1 MIMKIAFIG
10 NLPAASVLEP
20 DFIRESH
27 RGVSHPAPWIAGLL
41 PALAKLSGFKLRVI
55 LIQRAVLRH
64 CIIERDSVE
73 YECIPYHFP
82 GRLNVRSFHLFQSIL
97 ARRALQRFRPDVVH
111 AFGMETGA
119 ATIALRSGFPVS
131 CFVQGIL
138 EFLYPYLSLRALG
151 EVRIERWCEA
161 QAVRR
166 IKWFVAETEF
176 GRNWVLKNNRTA
188 KVSLIPHPLRM
199 DFLDQAAPTYA
210 RQIVAVGGLDGR
222 KGMDTVIKAFARA
235 NVEGAKLCIVG
246 SGPLEMYLKNLAGS
260 LNIRDKVEFTG
271 ALDTQKVIQRLNA
284 SSALAIGS
292 RMDTSPNVVSE
303 AHAIG
308 LPVIG
313 TLTGGIPEMI
323 DEGKDGYLVGVDDVD
338 AMSLRMGQLLA
349 DPEECRRMG
358 MAGRVKVKELN
369 SPDAVAL
376 AHMKFFQA
384 IGRELNR

>member
-1 MIMKIAFIG
+1 MKIAFIG
-10 NLPAASVLEP
+10 SLPAASVLEP
-20 DFIRESH
+20 EFIRESY
-27 RGVSHPAPWIAGLL
+27 RGVSHPAPWIVALL

-64 CIIERDSVE
+64 CIVERDGVE
-73 YECIPYHFP
+73 YECIPYRFP
-82 GRLNVRSFHLFQSIL
+82 GRLNVRSFHILQSIM

-138 EFLYPYLSLRALG
+138 EYYYPYLSHRALG

-166 IKWFVAETEF
+166 IKWFVAESEF
-176 GRNWVLKNNRTA
+176 GKNWVIKNNPSA

-199 DFLDQAAPTYA
+199 DFLDQAAPAYA
-210 RQIVAVGGLDGR
+210 RQIVSVGGLDDR
-222 KGMDTVIKAFARA
+222 KGMDTVIKAFAQA
-235 NVEGAKLCIVG
+235 NVEGGKLCIVG
-246 SGPLEMYLKNLAGS
+246 SGPLEMSLHDLVRA
-260 LNIRDKVEFTG
+260 LNISDRVEFTG
-271 ALDTQKVIQRLNA
+271 ALDTQKVIQRLNE
-284 SSALAIGS
+284 SSVFVIGA
-292 RMDTSPNVVSE
+292 RVDTSPNVVSE

-313 TLTGGIPEMI
+313 TLGGGIPEMI

-338 AMSLRMGQLLA
+338 AMSLRMRQLLA

-358 MAGRVKVKELN
+358 RAGREKVKELN
-369 SPDAVAL
+369 SPDAVAI
-376 AHMKFFQA
+376 AHLKFFQA

>member
-1 MIMKIAFIG
+1 MKIAFIG
-10 NLPAASVLEP
+10 NLPAVSVLEP
-20 DFIRESH
+20 EFIRESH

-41 PALAKLSGFKLRVI
+41 PALAKLSGFKLRVL

-64 CIIERDSVE
+64 CIIERDGVE
-73 YECIPYHFP
+73 YEGIPYRFP
-82 GRLNVRSFHLFQSIL
+82 GRINVRTFHLMQSIL

-119 ATIALRSGFPVS
+119 ATIALRTGFPVS
-131 CFVQGIL
+131 CFVQGIS
-138 EFLYPYLSLRALG
+138 EYLYPYYSPRAMG

-166 IKWFVAETEF
+166 IEWFVAETEF
-176 GRNWVLKNNRTA
+176 SRNWVIKNNPSA
-188 KVSLIPHPLRM
+188 KVSLIPHPLRS

-210 RQIVAVGGLDGR
+210 RQVIAVGGLDGR
-222 KGMDTVIKAFARA
+222 KGMDTVIKAFALA

-246 SGPLEMYLKNLAGS
+246 SGSLEMSLKNLADS
-260 LNIRDKVEFTG
+260 LNIRDRVEFTG
-271 ALDTQKVIQRLNA
+271 GLDTQKVIQRLNE
-284 SSALAIGS
+284 SSVLVIGS

-338 AMSLRMGQLLA
+338 AMGLRIGQLLA
-349 DPEECRRMG
+349 DPGECRRMG
-358 MAGRVKVKELN
+358 MAGLAKVKELN
-369 SPDAVAL
+369 SPGSVAL
-376 AHMKFFQA
+376 AHLDFFQA
-384 IGRELNR
+384 IERDLND